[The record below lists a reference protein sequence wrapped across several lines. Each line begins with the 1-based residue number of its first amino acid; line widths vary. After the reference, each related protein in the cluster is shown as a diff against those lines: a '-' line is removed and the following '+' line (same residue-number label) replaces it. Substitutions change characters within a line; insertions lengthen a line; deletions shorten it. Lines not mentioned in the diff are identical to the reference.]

1 MQAHYTRLFTDDQ
14 GDSCFED
21 LAIDLQP
28 AGFAAEGVEPLPWA
42 PFLANEGTFW
52 SGGPTTWKGGS
63 PHPAPRRFIGVT
75 VEGEYEITTSKG
87 VTRRFPC
94 GSVLLVEDTTGAGH
108 STKVTSAEDVIFF
121 GVALPA
127 RAPT

>member
-42 PFLANEGTFW
+42 PFLPMREPFGAAGQQR
-52 SGGPTTWKGGS
+52 GKAVHHIPL
-63 PHPAPRRFIGVT
+63 PGV
-75 VEGEYEITTSKG
+75 S
-87 VTRRFPC
+87 
-94 GSVLLVEDTTGAGH
+94 
-108 STKVTSAEDVIFF
+108 
-121 GVALPA
+121 
-127 RAPT
+127 

>member
-52 SGGPTTWKGGS
+52 IGGSTTWKGES
-63 PHPAPRRFIGVT
+63 PHPAPQRFIGVT
-75 VEGEYEITTSKG
+75 VQGEYEVTTSKG
-87 VTRRFPC
+87 VTRRFPR

-108 STKVTSAEDVIFF
+108 STKVISAEDVIGFC
-121 GVALPA
+121 VVLPA
-127 RAPT
+127 KAPI